1 MNFSFTEEQE
11 ALRESARAFLKDNS
25 SPEQVRE
32 IMQTELGY
40 DTATWQRIAAE
51 LGWAAVT
58 IPEEYGGLGL
68 SQIELVALMEEM
80 GGALLCSPFFA
91 TVCQAANAL
100 ILGATQEQKQE
111 WLPLIAAGE
120 KTATLAYSEANLHC
134 GAETIEAVATKT
146 ADGFTINGTKTYVID
161 GHTAD
166 LLIVAARGHG
176 SSGNDGI
183 NLFALPA
190 DTAGIARTY
199 LATMDQTRKQAQIVL
214 DNVAVPASALM
225 GDESQGWATLKKTLD
240 LSAIALA
247 AEQVGGAQRC
257 LDMTVE
263 YAKERIQFGRVIG
276 SFQAIKHKCADM
288 LLKVESAR
296 SAAYYA
302 GWAAATGDSELP
314 VLASLAKAYCSEAYF
329 HSAADSLQIHGGVGF
344 TWEYDVHLHF
354 KRAKA
359 GEQLLGTPSYHREL
373 VAQHIGL

>member
-1 MNFSFTEEQE
+1 MDFSFTEEQE

-25 SPEQVRE
+25 SSEQVRE
-32 IMQTELGY
+32 TMQSEVGY
-40 DTATWQRIAAE
+40 EAATWQRIAAE
-51 LGWAAVT
+51 MGWAAVT

-80 GGALLCSPFFA
+80 GSALLCSPFFA
-91 TVCQAANAL
+91 TICQAANAL
-100 ILGATQEQKQE
+100 IIEGSEQQKQE
-111 WLPLIAAGE
+111 WLPRLAAGE
-120 KTATLAYSEANLHC
+120 KTAALAYSEANGRS
-134 GAETIEAVATKT
+134 GADGVEAIAKKT
-146 ADGFTINGTKTYVID
+146 ADGFTLDGEKSYVID

-166 LLIVAARGHG
+166 LLIIAARTQG
-176 SSGNDGI
+176 STGSDGVS
-183 NLFALPA
+183 LFVVPA
-190 DTAGIARTY
+190 DTAGVTRTY
-199 LATMDQTRKQAQIVL
+199 LATMDQTRKQAQITL
-214 DNVAVPASALM
+214 ERVAVAASALI
-225 GDESQGWATLKKTLD
+225 GNEGRGWDTLQRTLD
-240 LSAIALA
+240 LAAVALA

-263 YAKERIQFGRVIG
+263 YTKERIQFGRLIG

-302 GWAAATGDSELP
+302 GWAAATGDPELP

-329 HSAADSLQIHGGVGF
+329 HCAADSLQIHGGVGF

-359 GEQLLGTPSYHREL
+359 GEQLLGAPSYHREL
-373 VAQHIGL
+373 VAQKIGL